1 MGNRSTGSA
10 LPTHAAEALLPVP
23 AHLQGVQGTQRALG
37 LANAL
42 GVSSDHEAAVVWL
55 NTRARNTHTRKAYLQ
70 ELRRFMAFMLYLRS
84 KPVSSAS
91 VGDLEAFRVWLAAPY
106 LPEEGWPAG
115 FMPFKLDRAA
125 ADGQGPGL
133 RGLSIGSRRRADTT
147 IRSFFRF
154 LHEGGYLGTNPCMKL
169 GKLTGEEISQD
180 ELEKRQLSPALY
192 ARQRRQEAIAL
203 DNQDQGKAFPIAL
216 WRWLRNFLDAGENT
230 WQIPDSPRRAGEPPT
245 SGPVK
250 CWPLERRERLRCIL
264 LFSYAAASRR
274 AELAETMMNAIV
286 PSGQRWIWKVIG
298 KGRTATD
305 GPDRVT
311 LDTQALDAL
320 IRYRLARGLPGHPSP
335 DEGQTPLIAKLTP
348 KRVRR
353 DRALKTGEGVTAG
366 YLNSE
371 LQRFFS
377 YAASFA
383 EGHNP
388 QWAIILRQAASHW
401 LRHTRGSHFALGN
414 VSLAMTAEHLRHK
427 DPRTTSKYYVHLDD
441 EARGGAID
449 SISRL
454 LDEN

>member
-1 MGNRSTGSA
+1 MSNRSAGKP
-10 LPTHAAEALLPVP
+10 LPINATEALLPVP
-23 AHLQGVQGTQRALG
+23 AHLQGIQWAPAP
-37 LANAL
+37 ANAL
-42 GVSSDHEAAVVWL
+42 GASSDHEAVVVWL
-55 NTRARNTHTRKAYLQ
+55 NTRAKNTHTRKAYLQ
-70 ELRRFMAFMLYLRS
+70 ELRRFMAFMLYLRG

-115 FMPFKLDRAA
+115 FMPFKLEKTA
-125 ADGQGPGL
+125 ADGDHARL

-154 LHEGGYLGTNPCMKL
+154 LHEGGYLATNPCMRL

-180 ELEKRQLSPALY
+180 ELEKRQLSPELY

-203 DNQDQGKAFPIAL
+203 DNQDQGKALPIAL
-216 WRWLRNFLDAGENT
+216 WRWLRSFLDAGENT
-230 WQIPDSPRRAGEPPT
+230 WQIPDLPRRAGDPPT
-245 SGPVK
+245 SDPVK

-274 AELAETMMNAIV
+274 AELAETMMNAIA

-311 LDTQALDAL
+311 LDAQALDAL
-320 IRYRLARGLPGHPSP
+320 VRYRLARGLPSHPSP

-371 LQRFFS
+371 LQRFFN

-388 QWAIILRQAASHW
+388 EWAIILRQAASHW

-454 LDEN
+454 LDED

>member
-1 MGNRSTGSA
+1 MSNRSAGKPLLA
-10 LPTHAAEALLPVP
+10 HATEALLPVP
-23 AHLQGVQGTQRALG
+23 AHLQGTQRAPAP
-37 LANAL
+37 ANAL
-42 GVSSDHEAAVVWL
+42 GVSTDHEAVVVWL
-55 NTRARNTHTRKAYLQ
+55 NTRAKNTHTRKAYLQ
-70 ELRRFMAFMLYLRS
+70 ELRRFMAFMLYLRG

-115 FMPFKLDRAA
+115 FMPFKLEKTA
-125 ADGQGPGL
+125 ADGDHARW

-154 LHEGGYLGTNPCMKL
+154 LHEGGYLATNPCMRL

-180 ELEKRQLSPALY
+180 ELEKRQLSPELY

-216 WRWLRNFLDAGENT
+216 WRWLRSFLDAGENT
-230 WQIPDSPRRAGEPPT
+230 WQIPDLPRRAGDPPT
-245 SGPVK
+245 SDPVK

-311 LDTQALDAL
+311 LDAQALDAL
-320 IRYRLARGLPGHPSP
+320 VRYRLARGLPSHPSP
-335 DEGQTPLIAKLTP
+335 DEGQTPLIAKLSP

-371 LQRFFS
+371 LQRFFN

-388 QWAIILRQAASHW
+388 EWAIIPRQAASHW

-454 LDEN
+454 LDED